1 MSEKAENPEP
11 EQYVQALERDR
22 EQLNFLLLGMLAE
35 YEVSGNVSETIQDVR
50 RYYSGE
56 NQRK

>member
-1 MSEKAENPEP
+1 MNETTEAPEQ

-22 EQLNFLLLGMLAE
+22 EQLNLLLLGMLAE

-50 RYYSGE
+50 RYYNGE
-56 NQRK
+56 NQRN